1 MDKKR
6 AFEIL
11 GLREDATKEIIV
23 KRYNVLFKKFKH
35 SDAEDLG
42 YTREELDKA
51 YKLLMGYEYR
61 DPEEERKKMA
71 RQQNPNPI
79 LKALGIDYDRLSNFL
94 HYNKW
99 KIIIG
104 ALAMVFV
111 VGIIISMTNRVNPD
125 FKLILAGEIYVEN
138 LEAAEESL
146 KTLIDVNEPQVQHIP
161 ISDKLDPTVQ
171 PAFEQKLSVEI
182 MAGNNDVFILDMNL
196 YKRLVP
202 FGIFAPLDDRLEELG
217 VVSYNEHEHLV
228 MSIQTEDGESLPPRL
243 YGVDV
248 SGSRI
253 LKEQGILGDSLI
265 AVMTVSA
272 ENVENAVEYIK
283 TLVESVH

>member
-1 MDKKR
+1 
-6 AFEIL
+6 
-11 GLREDATKEIIV
+11 
-23 KRYNVLFKKFKH
+23 
-35 SDAEDLG
+35 
-42 YTREELDKA
+42 
-51 YKLLMGYEYR
+51 MGYEYR
-61 DPEEERKKMA
+61 DPEAERKKLA

-79 LKALGIDYDRLSNFL
+79 LKALGIDYDKLSNFI

-99 KIIIG
+99 KFIVG
-104 ALAMVFV
+104 VLALAFV
-111 VGIIISMTNRVNPD
+111 VWIIISMGSRVDPD
-125 FKLILAGEIYVEN
+125 FKLIFAGEIYVEN
-138 LEAAEESL
+138 IEAAEESL
-146 KTLIDVNEPQVQHIP
+146 KTLIAANEPQAQHIP
-161 ISDKLDPTVQ
+161 ISDKMDPTVQ
-171 PAFEQKLSVEI
+171 PVFEQKLSVEI